1 MDKIPLID
9 VSLLKNSNK
18 DIRNNTIKELYNAF
32 SSIGFVSLT
41 GADIKPD
48 IVNNMRSTVIQIF
61 DVDDYTKNNEMIT
74 RNNYRGYIPLDFFTP
89 NGTEYKADHYEGYK
103 LHTEVSVDN
112 PLCKQCSLLGPNIW
126 PSKVPD
132 AKENILKYWKKMDEL
147 SLILLTSLQE
157 SLELPKDALIN
168 LFKYPSLTNMTLLHY
183 PIQKT
188 NDDAYGFHPHKD
200 TDALTIIASEPTNAL
215 QVQTLDG
222 NWISP
227 QISENSFIANIGDM
241 LELWSG
247 GRLVST
253 PHRVINKSK
262 SDRYSFPYFAVPRHD
277 VLIKPLLKPL
287 EGFSRPN
294 VNCGH
299 WSSEIWRTNWAD
311 EKSKNDNLHLGTL
324 LE

>member
-18 DIRNNTIKELYNAF
+18 DIRNNTIKDLYNAF

-41 GADIKPD
+41 GTDIKPD

-200 TDALTIIASEPTNAL
+200 TDALTIIASDPTNAL

-241 LELWSG
+241 LDFHAISMHQHDPDLYSPGHELKASRKFVYELSVYICLNG
-247 GRLVST
+247 NCIAST
-253 PHRVINKSK
+253 SE
-262 SDRYSFPYFAVPRHD
+262 SF
-277 VLIKPLLKPL
+277 VLMFEQPVTMITR
-287 EGFSRPN
+287 FR
-294 VNCGH
+294 
-299 WSSEIWRTNWAD
+299 
-311 EKSKNDNLHLGTL
+311 
-324 LE
+324 